1 MDNKNI
7 ISRRGKLVSIPRG
20 SLVIPKKI
28 TQILQKLM
36 KQNSSTPNKVTGPNV
51 NPSSTYNF
59 KK

>member
-7 ISRRGKLVSIPRG
+7 VSRKGKLVSIPRG

-36 KQNSSTPNKVTGPNV
+36 KQKPQKV
-51 NPSSTYNF
+51 
-59 KK
+59 KKRRRKK

>member
-7 ISRRGKLVSIPRG
+7 KHRNGKLVSIPRG

-36 KQNSSTPNKVTGPNV
+36 KQKPQKLKR
-51 NPSSTYNF
+51 
-59 KK
+59 KKRK